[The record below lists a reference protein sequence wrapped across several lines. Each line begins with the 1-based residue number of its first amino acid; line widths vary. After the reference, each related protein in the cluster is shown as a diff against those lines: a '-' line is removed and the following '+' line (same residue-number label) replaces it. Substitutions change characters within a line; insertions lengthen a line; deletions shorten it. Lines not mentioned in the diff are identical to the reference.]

1 MFHIVHVPYTS
12 QTSLIHLAYMYYIV
26 RLDLIYIYI
35 YIYIYVYIFGTHW
48 SYISHTFAIQF
59 YTFHSIPCTFLI
71 PLWWFSNTFRIH
83 VLYSPIH
90 VSHMSHIVPVRVSYS
105 SHTFHIFIWNHWAV
119 LWYLQIRKQA
129 SVPNSFCT
137 WENLR
142 SAHSPGRPARVPKK
156 MMPTLDGQSMVS
168 LVLL

>member
-12 QTSLIHLAYMYYIV
+12 QISLNHLAYMSYIV
-26 RLDLIYIYI
+26 RLDLLYI
-35 YIYIYVYIFGTHW
+35 YIYIYVHIFGTHL
-48 SYISHTFAIQF
+48 SYISHTFAIH
-59 YTFHSIPCTFLI
+59 FHAFHNNPCTFLI
-71 PLWWFSNTFRIH
+71 PLLCFSNTFRMH

-90 VSHMSHIVPVRVSYS
+90 VSHMSHIVLVHVSYS
-105 SHTFHIFIWNHWAV
+105 SHTFYISFWNQLAV

-137 WENLR
+137 WENVR

-156 MMPTLDGQSMVS
+156 MIPTLDGQSMVS